1 MFMDHIVLN
10 ADDEYLLMDFYME
23 IIGLEPDRLDLYR
36 RDEVPFPSVRIN
48 ADTIID
54 IFPKKMW
61 AEGGDQAKGTPNLNH
76 FCMGFSRDEW
86 EALRGRLDTAGVEI
100 FRGPENV
107 WGAHGQGISIFFRD
121 PEDNIVEAKTYDAG

>member
-10 ADDEYLLMDFYME
+10 AEDEYLLVYFYRD

-36 RDEVPFPSVRIN
+36 QDEVPFPSVRIN

-61 AEGGDQAKGTPNLNH
+61 ADNDDQPIGRPNLNH
-76 FCMGFSRDEW
+76 FCMGFSR
-86 EALRGRLDTAGVEI
+86 
-100 FRGPENV
+100 N
-107 WGAHGQGISIFFRD
+107 
-121 PEDNIVEAKTYDAG
+121 